1 MVVGGNIEGFT
12 RVMTTAIALETTKGD
27 LPMALALG
35 MVLLLLVLLLNLVI
49 ALLPWWRDRLTGVL
63 GEDLLR

>member
-1 MVVGGNIEGFT
+1 
-12 RVMTTAIALETTKGD
+12 
-27 LPMALALG
+27 

>member
-1 MVVGGNIEGFT
+1 
-12 RVMTTAIALETTKGD
+12 
-27 LPMALALG
+27 

-63 GEDLLR
+63 GEGVLR